1 MNPIN
6 RIKTFFKSS
15 QIQHPLA
22 EKNDGPTPNRECY
35 SAYGEELLA
44 QAWFEF
50 NGYDLSTLTY
60 LDIGAAHP
68 FHLSNTY
75 LFYRY
80 GAKGVL
86 VEPDPDQVEVLR
98 QRRPLDTVV
107 SAGISFDTQRGSAK
121 LYQMNLPFFNTF
133 SSTQAAYVLESSKGW
148 KSEHQL
154 TLIKE
159 VDVPMIPIDEIIEE
173 YMAGVAPDYLS
184 IDVEGHDLDVLKS
197 LDLERFKPKIICI
210 EPSNKTHIFDEILIP
225 HGYSL
230 MAKTPDN
237 ALYMRF

>member
-1 MNPIN
+1 MNPIS
-6 RIKTFFKSS
+6 KMMAFFKSKQS
-15 QIQHPLA
+15 DKSVL
-22 EKNDGPTPNRECY
+22 EKNEGPIPNRVCY

-50 NGYDLSTLTY
+50 NGFDLAKLTY

-86 VEPDPDQVEVLR
+86 VEPDPDQVAVLR
-98 QRRPLDTVV
+98 KKRPLDTVV
-107 SAGISFDTQRGSAK
+107 SAGISFDTQRGNAK

-133 SSTQAAYVLESSKGW
+133 SSKQAAYVLESSQNW
-148 KSEHQL
+148 DPQHRLSL
-154 TLIKE
+154 LRE
-159 VDVPMIPIDEIIEE
+159 VDVPMIPINEIIDE
-173 YMAGVAPDYLS
+173 YMAGLAPDYLS

-210 EPSNKTHIFDEILIP
+210 EPSNKTHLFDEILNP

>member
-6 RIKTFFKSS
+6 KIKTLFKPS
-15 QIQHPLA
+15 QIQHPLI

-50 NGYDLSTLTY
+50 NGYDLSKLTY

-86 VEPDPDQVEVLR
+86 VEPDPDQVAFLR
-98 QRRPLDTVV
+98 KKRPLDTTV

-121 LYQMNLPFFNTF
+121 LYQMNLPFLTPFHLLKQLMF
-133 SSTQAAYVLESSKGW
+133 LSHQKAGILSTNS
-148 KSEHQL
+148 
-154 TLIKE
+154 
-159 VDVPMIPIDEIIEE
+159 
-173 YMAGVAPDYLS
+173 LS
-184 IDVEGHDLDVLKS
+184 LKRWMC
-197 LDLERFKPKIICI
+197 L
-210 EPSNKTHIFDEILIP
+210 
-225 HGYSL
+225 
-230 MAKTPDN
+230 
-237 ALYMRF
+237 

>member
-1 MNPIN
+1 MSMNPI
-6 RIKTFFKSS
+6 RRMMTLFKSS
-15 QIQHPLA
+15 QSVLK
-22 EKNDGPTPNRECY
+22 KNESPIPNRVCY

-50 NGYDLSTLTY
+50 NGFDLGKLTY

-75 LFYRY
+75 LFYLY

-86 VEPDPDQVEVLR
+86 VEPDPDQVSVLR
-98 QRRPLDTVV
+98 QKRPLDTVV
-107 SAGISFDTQRGSAK
+107 SAGISFDTQRGHAK

-133 SSTQAAYVLESSKGW
+133 SSTQADYVLESSKSW
-148 KSEHQL
+148 KLEHRL
-154 TLIKE
+154 TLLRE
-159 VDVPMIPIDEIIEE
+159 VDVPMIPINEIIEE
-173 YMAGVAPDYLS
+173 YMEGVAPDYLS

-197 LDLERFKPKIICI
+197 LDLRRFKPKIICI
-210 EPSNKTHIFDEILIP
+210 EPSNKTHLFDEILNP

>member
-1 MNPIN
+1 MNLKN
-6 RIKTFFKSS
+6 RIKAFFEPSS
-15 QIQHPLA
+15 KPELTQIVS
-22 EKNDGPTPNRECY
+22 EGPVPNRVCY

-50 NGYDLSTLTY
+50 NGYDLSKLTY

-86 VEPDPDQVEVLR
+86 VEPDPDQVTVLR
-98 QRRPLDTVV
+98 EKRPLDTIV
-107 SAGISFDTQRGSAK
+107 SAGISFDTQKGHAR

-133 SSTQAAYVLESSKGW
+133 SATQAAYVLESSKGW
-148 KSEHQL
+148 SPEHQL
-154 TLIKE
+154 ALIKE
-159 VDVPMIPIDEIIEE
+159 VDVPMIPINEIIEE
-173 YMAGVAPDYLS
+173 YMGGVAPDYLS

-210 EPSNKTHIFDEILIP
+210 EPSNKTYIFDEILIP
-225 HGYSL
+225 YGYSL